1 MSKLFTF
8 LKSKTFFANLAISIL
23 FGMILIFGVN
33 VWLRATTN
41 HGEALAVPDLSGATL
56 EDAAIILAENKLQYK
71 VIDSAE
77 FDPKMPLGGVVNQF
91 PLAGEKVKEN
101 RVILL
106 TINPYV
112 ITKIE
117 VPNVIEKTI
126 RRAVYDLQSKGFVIG
141 ELIYKADIAKDVVL
155 ALEIGSEEIQ
165 PGEKFVKGTVIDL
178 IVGSGLGNE
187 RVSVPY
193 FKFLTLK
200 QALVKIKSSSLN
212 LGLALYDED
221 VTDTTT
227 AVVYKQ
233 SPTASHE
240 SKLRLGSF
248 IDLWLTNDNTKITND
263 SLEFKYHNLD
273 VDSIQAYFEA
283 DTTR

>member
-1 MSKLFTF
+1 MSKLFAF
-8 LKSKTFFANLAISIL
+8 LKSKTFFANLTISIL
-23 FGMILIFGVN
+23 FALVLIFGVN
-33 VWLRATTN
+33 VWLRSTTN
-41 HGEALAVPDLSGATL
+41 HGEAVAVPDLSGSTL
-56 EDAAIILAENKLQYK
+56 EDASVILAENKLQYK

-77 FDPKMPLGGVVNQF
+77 FDPQMPLGGVVNQF
-91 PLAGEKVKEN
+91 PLAGEEVKEN
-101 RVILL
+101 RMILL

-112 ITKIE
+112 VSKIE

-126 RRAVYDLQSKGFVIG
+126 RRAVYDLESKGFVVG

-165 PGEKFVKGTVIDL
+165 PGDKYIKGTVINL

-193 FKFLTLK
+193 FKFMTLK
-200 QALVKIKSSSLN
+200 QALLKLKSNSLN
-212 LGLALYDED
+212 LGLALYDDD
-221 VTDTTT
+221 VTDTLT

-233 SPTASHE
+233 SPNASHE
-240 SKLRLGSF
+240 PKVRLGSF

>member
-1 MSKLFTF
+1 MSKLFAF
-8 LKSKTFFANLAISIL
+8 LKSKTFFANLAISVI
-23 FGMILIFGVN
+23 FGLILIFATN
-33 VWLRATTN
+33 FWLRSTTN
-41 HGEALAVPDLSGATL
+41 HGEAIAVPDIAGVTL
-56 EDAAIILAENKLQYK
+56 EEAERILDEYKLLFK
-71 VIDSAE
+71 VIDSAD
-77 FDPKMPLGGVVNQF
+77 FNPKLPLGGVVAQF
-91 PLAGEKVKEN
+91 PLAGEEVKEG
-101 RVILL
+101 RVVLL

-117 VPNVIEKTI
+117 VPNVIEKTL
-126 RRAVYDLQSKGFVIG
+126 RRAVYDLESKGFTVG

-155 ALEIGSEEIQ
+155 ALEVESEEIQ
-165 PGEKFVKGTVIDL
+165 PGDKFIKGTVINL

-187 RVSVPY
+187 RVAVPY
-193 FKFLTLK
+193 FKFLTYKEALLK
-200 QALVKIKSSSLN
+200 LKSNSLN
-212 LGLALYDED
+212 LGLSLFDDD
-221 VTDTTT
+221 VTDTAT

-233 SPTASHE
+233 SPSASHE
-240 SKLRLGSF
+240 PKVRLGSF